1 MFFFLVLLVG
11 LFCFSGVEISM
22 AQNVPAGDKS
32 AESRYLSEKYFSA
45 RPIFNRGDYI
55 EALQIYGGEVRQA
68 EQNGRKGWVDSIC
81 YLTMIG
87 ECHYQMGENG
97 NALACFDL
105 ALQAFSQNISWLN
118 WLHFEMSAGI
128 RKKNKTATPWGGDE
142 SRTILVVPLGV
153 NIEYVVSPSGA
164 DSRIQ
169 NHLQNG
175 ISETSDVMKPM
186 NLSETAQCIVLAM
199 RRRAELLGPM
209 GEYDLLN
216 DKLMTQLK
224 EHPYPSNHWTRTWG
238 DIFFAMALMTAGND
252 TEAKKVFEK
261 CWLTEQSEHPLTG
274 AVRLELG
281 KIAMRAKDYPAA
293 HQHFQEA
300 TISAWQYADTLVL
313 ESAFLYLAALQRFI
327 DPKTPSPIISKAADW
342 AEKEKLRG
350 LQIVLH
356 TLMAEDNIFLQN
368 VTASESQL
376 KLARTLAERHDV
388 ENGRLMGTW
397 NYVSAVIAYQS
408 GNLDAGDNF
417 LNVMINEL
425 RRTSVWVFQLKQ
437 LEELYK
443 SGRISVGGT
452 VSPRVASELY
462 QTLLREPDAFDWS
475 TQPADSLTIT
485 ITPHSDT
492 FEQWFTLEMSQQE
505 FAKAFEIAELTRRYR
520 FQSTL
525 RLGGRLISLRFL
537 LEAPERLLKPEYISL
552 RKTLSNELPGLA
564 KLSEDIQRLRNE
576 IATLPLVPKDDK
588 QKKQLDTQYRELKT
602 LAAAEESMLSRFA
615 LGRTDAPNIFPP
627 ITMFED
633 FRKKLSHKTQYLVYF
648 EALGDYYGLL
658 IGQNQ
663 IDGWRIADIEKLQ
676 KDAADYL
683 TLTAQASPTQSL
695 PIAALTD
702 NQWAKSGQQLL
713 QTLLGGERTLDC
725 QELVI
730 VPDGFLWY
738 VPFET
743 LSVETD
749 GKRRPLIALKERT
762 LRYSPTASLGLPLAK
777 SPETSHAKKKTVVF
791 LGKQTNKQNA
801 QTIADVLERWRQDVS
816 ELQPLAPQ
824 EITQSPAL
832 TAKFIDELIV
842 LSDLFPSDSTSS
854 GYYDWSFFY
863 GKDGDSKDKRDKIKD
878 KKDNV
883 KENTANNAPLVRGT
897 AFGEWFR
904 LPWGGP
910 RMVLLPDYHTAAEN
924 AMQHDGQLGDGGE
937 VFIPLTALLSCGAET
952 VILGR
957 WQSGGRSAYDF
968 TGNFLKN
975 RKQYSSPQ
983 AWQRAVL
990 QTAASKLSA
999 AEEPRI
1005 EGTATEKTSIDARAN
1020 HPFFWGAFLFCHRG
1034 E

>member
-1 MFFFLVLLVG
+1 MPRILRFPTFLLLFFAG
-11 LFCFSGVEISM
+11 IFCFSGVHSV
-22 AQNVPAGDKS
+22 AQNISVGEKS

-45 RPIFNRGDYI
+45 RPVFNRGDYI
-55 EALQIYGGEVRQA
+55 EALQIYGDEVRQA
-68 EQNGRKGWVDSIC
+68 EQNGRKNWVDSIC
-81 YLTMIG
+81 YFAMIG

-97 NALACFDL
+97 AALACFNL

-118 WLHFEMSAGI
+118 WLHFETSASV
-128 RKKNKTATPWGGDE
+128 RKKNKTATPWGGGE
-142 SRTILVVPLGV
+142 SETILIAPLGV

-164 DSRIQ
+164 D
-169 NHLQNG
+169 G
-175 ISETSDVMKPM
+175 ISNRLQAETSGVMKPISP
-186 NLSETAQCIVLAM
+186 SETAQCIVLAM

-216 DKLMTQLK
+216 DQLTTQLK
-224 EHPYPSNHWTRTWG
+224 ERPYPSNHWTRTWG
-238 DIFFAMALMTAGND
+238 DIFFAMTLITAGND
-252 TEAKKVFEK
+252 AEAKKILEK
-261 CWLTEQSEHPLTG
+261 CRFTEQSEHPLTG
-274 AVRLELG
+274 AAALELG

-293 HQHFQEA
+293 YRHFQEA
-300 TISAWQYADTLVL
+300 SISAWQYADTLVL
-313 ESAFLYLAALQRFI
+313 ESVFRHLAAVQRFI
-327 DPKTPSPIISKAADW
+327 DPKTPSPILPKAAYW

-368 VTASESQL
+368 VTASETQL
-376 KLARTLAERHDV
+376 KRARTLAEQRDI

-397 NYVSAVIAYQS
+397 NYIGAVIAYQS

-417 LNVMINEL
+417 LNVMIHEI
-425 RRTSVWVFQLKQ
+425 RRTSIWIFQLKQ

-443 SGRISVGGT
+443 SGRIAVGGT

-462 QTLLREPDAFDWS
+462 ETLLREPDAFDWS
-475 TQPADSLTIT
+475 TQPADSLIVTIAQR
-485 ITPHSDT
+485 SGT
-492 FEQWFTLEMSQQE
+492 FEQWFTLEASQHN
-505 FAKAFEIAELTRRYR
+505 FTKAFEIAEFARRSR

-537 LEAPERLLKPEYISL
+537 LEAPERLLKPEHLRL
-552 RKTLSNELPGLA
+552 RKTLSDELPGLA
-564 KLSEDIQRLRNE
+564 KLSEDVRRLRNE
-576 IATLPLVPKDDK
+576 MATLPLMSEDAK
-588 QKKQLDTQYRELKT
+588 QKKQIDAQYRELKT

-615 LGRTDAPNIFPP
+615 LGRKDLPNIFPP
-627 ITMFED
+627 VTTFED
-633 FRKKLSHKTQYLVYF
+633 FRKRLSEKTKYLVYF
-648 EALGDYYGLL
+648 EALGDYYGFL
-658 IGQNQ
+658 IGQNGV
-663 IDGWRIADIEKLQ
+663 DGWRIADADQLK

-683 TLTAQASPTQSL
+683 TLAAQASPVQSI

-702 NQWAKSGQQLL
+702 NQWAKSGKQLL
-713 QTLLGGERTLDC
+713 QTLLGGERTLDF
-725 QELVI
+725 QELAI

-749 GKRRPLIALKERT
+749 GKIRPLIALNGRT
-762 LRYSPTASLGLPLAK
+762 LRYAPTASLGLPTPK
-777 SPETSHAKKKTVVF
+777 SSEINKEGNNAKKKSVVF
-791 LGKQTNKQNA
+791 LGKQTNKQET
-801 QTIADVLERWRQDVS
+801 QTAADALERWRQDVP
-816 ELQPLAPQ
+816 ELQTLTPQ
-824 EITQSPAL
+824 QITQSPAL

-842 LSDLFPSDSTSS
+842 LGDLFPSGSASD

-863 GKDGDSKDKRDKIKD
+863 GRNVGDKEK
-878 KKDNV
+878 
-883 KENTANNAPLVRGT
+883 KENAAGDARLVRGA
-897 AFGEWFR
+897 AFGEWLR

-910 RMVLLPDYHTAAEN
+910 RMALLPGYRTAAEN
-924 AMQHDGQLGDGGE
+924 AMQNNERLGDGSE
-937 VFIPLTALLSCGAET
+937 TFIPLTALLSCGAET

-975 RKQYSSPQ
+975 REQYSPPQ
-983 AWQRAVL
+983 AWRRAVL

-1005 EGTATEKTSIDARAN
+1005 EGTAAEKASLDARAN